1 VGRGEYFVKAGI
13 RNLVVEFV
21 VVKDGGVAGKEAQS
35 VL

>member
-1 VGRGEYFVKAGI
+1 MGGGEYFVKAGI

-21 VVKDGGVAGKEAQS
+21 VVKDGGLARKEAQS